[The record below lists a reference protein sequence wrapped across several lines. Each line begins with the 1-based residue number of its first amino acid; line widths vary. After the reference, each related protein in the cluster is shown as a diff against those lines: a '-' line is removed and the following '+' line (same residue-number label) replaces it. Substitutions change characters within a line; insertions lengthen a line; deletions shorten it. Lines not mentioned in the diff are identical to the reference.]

1 MCQKINGLY
10 DTKKS
15 CFQYDVEQC
24 FGACIDKETPENYN
38 IRVKECIAKNS
49 FENQNMV
56 VIDIGRNKNERSAV
70 LIENGTYKGYAF
82 YELNYQITNIEILK
96 KIIIPMQN
104 NKDVRTIIQ
113 SYIQEKEGFKNSTV
127 LIDYICFYL
136 IEMLRVKPFLEKL
149 RQKVY
154 IIIYGTNTVSGR
166 LFDLIL
172 LGVIVLSV
180 VLVMLETVE
189 GFDTKYHQEVV
200 LLEWT
205 ITIFFSIEYIL
216 RIITTK
222 KPLRYIFSFY
232 GIIDLIAVLPM
243 YLSLFL
249 TGTSVLTIVRAF
261 RLLRLFKILNHPK
274 FTGQSLHLREALIA
288 SRNKIVVFIYF
299 VLISTV
305 FIGSLMY
312 VVEGKESGFTSIPMS
327 IYWTIVTLTTV
338 GYGDISP
345 VTPLGQFIASF
356 VMILGYGIIAVPTGI
371 VSAEIAMQP
380 DKKDNKPKNINRCAV
395 CDIDNQPENANYCY
409 NCGNNLLDD

>member
-1 MCQKINGLY
+1 MIRMLQ
-10 DTKKS
+10 TK
-15 CFQYDVEQC
+15 
-24 FGACIDKETPENYN
+24 T
-38 IRVKECIAKNS
+38 
-49 FENQNMV
+49 
-56 VIDIGRNKNERSAV
+56 
-70 LIENGTYKGYAF
+70 
-82 YELNYQITNIEILK
+82 
-96 KIIIPMQN
+96 
-104 NKDVRTIIQ
+104 
-113 SYIQEKEGFKNSTV
+113 
-127 LIDYICFYL
+127 
-136 IEMLRVKPFLEKL
+136 FLEKL

-154 IIIYGTNTVSGR
+154 IIIYGTNTVAGR

-172 LGVIVLSV
+172 LAVIVLSV
-180 VLVMLETVE
+180 ILVMLETVE
-189 GFDTKYHQEVV
+189 GFDAKFHKEVV
-200 LLEWT
+200 LLEWI
-205 ITIFFSIEYIL
+205 ITAFFTIEYVL
-216 RIITTK
+216 RIITTR

-305 FIGSLMY
+305 FIGSIMY
-312 VVEGKESGFTSIPMS
+312 VVEGKESGFTSIPTS

-371 VSAEIAMQP
+371 VSAEIVKQP
-380 DKKDNKPKNINRCAV
+380 SKKEDNLDNTIRCAV
-395 CDIDNQPENANYCY
+395 CDIANQPKKANFCY
-409 NCGNNLLDD
+409 NCGNTFLNG